1 MILFQRYADHTFFQ
15 CFNHSIFSVKY
26 SPHRRNVSKN
36 IICYCLVDR
45 RLLGMFYYEGK
56 EYDFNFSKLHL
67 MVKTTFAFEEHDEE
81 VVWHVRQENIMQQ
94 WKLRCTV

>member
-1 MILFQRYADHTFFQ
+1 MK
-15 CFNHSIFSVKY
+15 IFVSFDFEHDRQYKY
-26 SPHRRNVSKN
+26 
-36 IICYCLVDR
+36 
-45 RLLGMFYYEGK
+45 
-56 EYDFNFSKLHL
+56 